1 MVKNIGIKIP
11 LIFSIFALIISIF
24 TFFKTGGLSDI
35 KEQINVLKKDIIEVR
50 LQTEMRMEN
59 RSLLFDALCDL
70 TDAVDS
76 LKTDE
81 IFESKRLI
89 NEAITKMVVVEKKV
103 TIKKRK
109 QLKKIR
115 KKIEDINRILNS
127 DNPEIINRLEYQI
140 MFLRIFEENL

>member
-11 LIFSIFALIISIF
+11 LVFSGLALIISIL

-50 LQTEMRMEN
+50 SQTEMRMEN

-70 TDAVDS
+70 NDSVNS

-81 IFESKRLI
+81 IFEAKRLI
-89 NEAITKMVVVEKKV
+89 NEAIAKIVIVEKNV

-115 KKIEDINRILNS
+115 KKIEDIDRILNS
-127 DNPEIINRLEYQI
+127 DNPEIINQLEYQI

>member
-1 MVKNIGIKIP
+1 MVKNTSIKIA
-11 LIFSIFALIISIF
+11 LVFSAFALIISIL
-24 TFFKTGGLSDI
+24 TFLKTGGLSDI

-50 LQTEMRMEN
+50 LQTETRMEN

-70 TDAVDS
+70 TDAVNS

-89 NEAITKMVVVEKKV
+89 NEAIMKMVIVENKV

-109 QLKKIR
+109 QLEKIR
-115 KKIEDINRILNS
+115 IKIEDINLVLNS
-127 DNPEIINRLEYQI
+127 DNPEIINQLEYQI

>member
-1 MVKNIGIKIP
+1 
-11 LIFSIFALIISIF
+11 
-24 TFFKTGGLSDI
+24 
-35 KEQINVLKKDIIEVR
+35 VLKKDIIEVR

-70 TDAVDS
+70 TDSVNS

-89 NEAITKMVVVEKKV
+89 NEAIVKMVIVENKV
-103 TIKKRK
+103 TVKKRK
-109 QLKKIR
+109 QLEKIR
-115 KKIEDINRILNS
+115 REIEDINRVLNS
-127 DNPEIINRLEYQI
+127 DNPEIINQLEYQI